1 LLISKVKWAVLK
13 TYFKSCGIFR
23 FSFYIFLF
31 SLSNVLSVVCNYW
44 INLWTNDAGDNQ
56 QKSSTDKSFRFL
68 IYLALGLAQCVFTLL
83 ADFIYLLMSIRAA
96 CILHDSMLYSILR
109 STMEFFE
116 STPSGRIINRFSKDV
131 DAAERTIPESFKS
144 LGRCVFHVF
153 FTVLVIVYST
163 PWFAV
168 TLVPMF
174 IVYVFVQRYF
184 VASMRQLKRLES
196 ASKSPIFSHFSESLT
211 GVSTIRA
218 FKADKRFVKTMEKQI
233 DENLVFYF
241 PNIVSNRW
249 LALRLEFVSEQK

>member
-1 LLISKVKWAVLK
+1 
-13 TYFKSCGIFR
+13 
-23 FSFYIFLF
+23 
-31 SLSNVLSVVCNYW
+31 
-44 INLWTNDAGDNQ
+44 
-56 QKSSTDKSFRFL
+56 
-68 IYLALGLAQCVFTLL
+68 
-83 ADFIYLLMSIRAA
+83 
-96 CILHDSMLYSILR
+96 
-109 STMEFFE
+109 MEFFE

-144 LGRCVFHVF
+144 LGRCVFHVL